1 MCSQI
6 WTSVVINSST
16 EFPGDSSDKKSF
28 TIAVD
33 GVTRFYVTGDNYILW
48 IFFIS
53 DAMREIG

>member
-1 MCSQI
+1 M
-6 WTSVVINSST
+6 INSST